1 MTKPQPPKNWKRF
14 MFRVLRRLIL
24 CYVIILVALLALE
37 DRLLF
42 APGSEWHPPPA
53 EVAVTEFQLRTAEG
67 IAIDAWWSAP
77 HGWKPAD
84 GAILFCHGNGGN
96 LSYRGSMFKPCH
108 ELLHVAVLVMD
119 YPGYGRSGGSV
130 GESGCYAAAD
140 AAYDWLT
147 GVKHVEP
154 KRLIVM
160 GGSLGGAVAIDLAAR
175 RPSRA
180 LFLVASFT
188 SFPDMAQTRFPFL
201 PGRWLVHNQFD
212 SLRKIPACRVPVFIA
227 HDRNDGLIPFHQGE
241 RLFAAAAEP
250 KQFYPMTGVP
260 HNDQP
265 SLKVYLAF
273 QDFLARCESG
283 KPGEPVSR
291 N

>member
-1 MTKPQPPKNWKRF
+1 MTKPESPRTWNRF
-14 MFRVLRRLIL
+14 VFRVLRRLIL
-24 CYVIILVALLALE
+24 CYLIVLFALLALE

-42 APGSEWHPPPA
+42 APGGEWHPPPLTF
-53 EVAVTEFQLRTAEG
+53 AVEDLQLTTAAG
-67 IAIDAWWSAP
+67 IPIHAWWSAP
-77 HGWKPAD
+77 KGWKPAD

-96 LSYRGSMFKPCH
+96 LSYRRGILQPCH
-108 ELLHVAVLVMD
+108 ELLHVGVLVMD

-130 GESGCYAAAD
+130 NEFGCYAAAD

-147 GVKHVEP
+147 GVQHVEP
-154 KRLIVM
+154 KRLILM
-160 GGSLGGAVAIDLAAR
+160 GGSLGGAVAIDVAVR

-188 SFPDMAQTRFPFL
+188 SFPDMAQTRFPIF

-212 SLRKIPACRVPVFIA
+212 SLRKIPACPVPVFIA
-227 HDRNDGLIPFHQGE
+227 HDRNDGLIPFRQGE
-241 RLFAAAAEP
+241 ALFAAAPQP
-250 KQFYPMTGVP
+250 KQFYTMSGVP

-265 SLKVYLAF
+265 PIEVYLAF
-273 QDFLARCESG
+273 QEFLTRCE
-283 KPGEPVSR
+283 VASR

>member
-1 MTKPQPPKNWKRF
+1 MPTTPPPQTWKRF
-14 MFRVLRRLIL
+14 VFRVLRRLIL
-24 CYVIILVALLALE
+24 CYLIVLFVLLALE

-42 APGSEWHPPPA
+42 APGGEWSPPPA
-53 EVAVTEFQLRTAEG
+53 DLGVTDVQLRTHEDTP
-67 IAIDAWWSAP
+67 IHAWWSAP
-77 HGWKPAD
+77 KGWKSAD

-96 LSYRGSMFKPCH
+96 LSYRRGIFKPCH
-108 ELLHVAVLVMD
+108 ELLHAGVLMMD

-130 GESGCYAAAD
+130 NEAGCYAAAD

-147 GVKHVEP
+147 GVQHVEP
-154 KRLIVM
+154 QRLILM
-160 GGSLGGAVAIDLAAR
+160 GGSLGGAVAIDVAVR

-188 SFPDMAQTRFPFL
+188 SFPDMAQSKFPWL

-212 SLRKIPACRVPVFIA
+212 SLHKIPACPVPVFVA
-227 HDRNDGLIPFHQGE
+227 HDRDDGLIPFHQAE
-241 RLFAAAAEP
+241 TLFAAAPEP
-250 KQFYPMTGVP
+250 KQFIAMSGVR

-265 SLKVYLAF
+265 SIDVYLAF
-273 QDFLARCESG
+273 RDFLAKCDAGR
-283 KPGEPVSR
+283 KW